1 MGAACARVGRAGRLT
16 GQGQKP
22 IEREPTPTVLPPAPI
37 PTVGQRLS
45 MEYAIHSN
53 DSMASGSGYINFG
66 IFDIETSVGRRR
78 SASPLPSSPD

>member
-1 MGAACARVGRAGRLT
+1 
-16 GQGQKP
+16 
-22 IEREPTPTVLPPAPI
+22 
-37 PTVGQRLS
+37 